1 MTREDIDIVVE
12 DNDVTKRH
20 LTMTEVANITKYVNV
35 NIEMDG
41 GTLDYY
47 YRINVEDLLNS
58 DMPESVLDE
67 LGNQGW
73 AYDEKRE
80 NLIIFLK
87 V

>member
-1 MTREDIDIVVE
+1 MTKEDIDIVIE
-12 DNDVTKRH
+12 DNEVIKRH
-20 LTMTEVANITKYVNV
+20 VPMTEVAELTRYVNV

-47 YRINVEDLLNS
+47 YRINVDDLLNS
-58 DMPESVLDE
+58 DMPESLLDE
-67 LGNQGW
+67 LGEQGW

-80 NLIIFLK
+80 NLIIFLE

>member
-20 LTMTEVANITKYVNV
+20 LTMTEVANITKHVNV

-58 DMPESVLDE
+58 DMPESVLNE
-67 LGNQGW
+67 LG
-73 AYDEKRE
+73 DH
-80 NLIIFLK
+80 